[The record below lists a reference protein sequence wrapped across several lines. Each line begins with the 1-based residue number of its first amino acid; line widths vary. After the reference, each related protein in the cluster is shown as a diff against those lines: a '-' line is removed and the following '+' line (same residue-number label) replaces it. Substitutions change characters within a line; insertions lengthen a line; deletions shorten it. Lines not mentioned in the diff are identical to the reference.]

1 MWKHQ
6 TRRVKIRLFSDQCHP
21 VNAYSLC
28 FVDIT
33 ASYWWIYYFFDG
45 CHKKQWGELW
55 WKWYMLMYL
64 ICICIFIR
72 PWCNRVLIKSMMC
85 KHSSID
91 YIVMHFLINV
101 VSYFI
106 VICLMKTSSCILEQE
121 YDVFQ
126 QYIIRKRH
134 IWRKKCSHVVL
145 IIFLTIKCLFSR
157 PRSRESSCSKIY

>member
-1 MWKHQ
+1 MKYIKLYTLLLMREFHFVMIQYTHQ
-6 TRRVKIRLFSDQCHP
+6 CENIKLEGRLKIRLFSDQCHP

-106 VICLMKTSSCILEQE
+106 VICLMKTSSCIL
-121 YDVFQ
+121 YPFTWTK
-126 QYIIRKRH
+126 YR
-134 IWRKKCSHVVL
+134 
-145 IIFLTIKCLFSR
+145 TI
-157 PRSRESSCSKIY
+157 